1 MRGGLMW
8 RGVAIRPLLGY
19 SAGAG
24 ILERLEEARRWLMQA
39 LRDLKAATDS
49 LEDGNYE
56 WACFQAQQAAEKAVK
71 ALLYGYGMSGWGHS
85 IVELLDALKGSIE
98 VSEDLYTAARE
109 LDRHYIPSRY
119 PNAFASGYPGLYYDR
134 PTAEKAIEASRRI
147 IDWVKA
153 RLAAIGLR
161 V

>member
-1 MRGGLMW
+1 M
-8 RGVAIRPLLGY
+8 
-19 SAGAG
+19 
-24 ILERLEEARRWLMQA
+24 ERLEEARRCGSCRRWG
-39 LRDLKAATDS
+39 LKASTDT
-49 LEDGNYE
+49 LEDGNHE
-56 WACFQAQQAAEKAVK
+56 WARFQALRAAEKAVN